1 MRLAIVLTFA
11 LAGCVTPGARS
22 LEPRTA
28 SDLVTLL
35 GGAPATG
42 GCTGVERPVD
52 RRALADGSTGPFT
65 VPAGKVL
72 VLTGVEWFSAGTGPG
87 RSVVLTV
94 LHRTPLGAQALFMSH
109 ALSTPAGVGYA
120 GEQSAI
126 PRVVVKPGVP
136 LCVTE
141 RIDNQPAAGSLPGA
155 VILHGF
161 LTDDL

>member
-1 MRLAIVLTFA
+1 MRLAIVLALA
-11 LAGCVTPGARS
+11 LAGCVTPGAQS
-22 LEPRTA
+22 LGPRTA

-42 GCTGVERPVD
+42 GCTGAERPVD
-52 RRALADGSTGPFT
+52 RRTLGDGSTGPFA

-72 VLTGVEWFSAGTGPG
+72 VLTGVEWVSTGTGTG

-94 LHRTPLGAQALFMSH
+94 LHRTPLGAQALFTSH
-109 ALSTPAGVGYA
+109 AVSTPTGTGYA
-120 GEQSAI
+120 GEQSVI
-126 PRVVVKPGVP
+126 PGVVVKPGVP
-136 LCVTE
+136 LCVTQH
-141 RIDNQPAAGSLPGA
+141 IDNQPAAGSLPGS

>member
-1 MRLAIVLTFA
+1 MRRAIVLALA
-11 LAGCVTPGARS
+11 LAGCVTPAAPS
-22 LEPRTA
+22 LAPRPA

-42 GCTGVERPVD
+42 GCTGAERPID
-52 RRALADGSTGPFT
+52 RRALGDGSTGPFA

-72 VLTGVEWFSAGTGPG
+72 VLTGVEWFSTETGTG
-87 RSVVLTV
+87 RSVLLTV
-94 LHRTPLGAQALFMSH
+94 LHRTPLGAQTLFTSH
-109 ALSTPAGVGYA
+109 ALSTPTGAGYA
-120 GEQSAI
+120 GAQSTI

-136 LCVTE
+136 LCVTQY
-141 RIDNQPAAGSLPGA
+141 IDNQPAGGSLPGS